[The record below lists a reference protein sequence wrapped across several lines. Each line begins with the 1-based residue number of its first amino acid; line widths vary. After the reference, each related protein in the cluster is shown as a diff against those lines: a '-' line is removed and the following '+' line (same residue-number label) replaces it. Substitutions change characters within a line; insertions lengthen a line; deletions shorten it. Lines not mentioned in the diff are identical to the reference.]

1 MREPRDLVKSRR
13 RADPNLTRTAGE
25 GDDRAVERT
34 RSEDFRR
41 AARPDAGLFTRR
53 VNYPIA
59 AHLGVLAHRLGL
71 RPFALTLVNLVL
83 GVAGSALVVA
93 ATPAAAAMAWL
104 SWQAAYLADCADGQ
118 LARVTG
124 VASEAGGRLD
134 VLVDVAV
141 QIGLVISVVILAGG
155 APAWL
160 VALFAASWMI
170 SMVTSV
176 LARDGANLSLL
187 PSRAWPVQAVKMV
200 RDHGFKVTVIAVAA
214 AAGPGPM
221 TWLIV
226 GYTVLNCGFLFAS
239 IARSARPA

>member
-1 MREPRDLVKSRR
+1 LASDAGPRR
-13 RADPNLTRTAGE
+13 RIR
-25 GDDRAVERT
+25 DDRAVARAQT
-34 RSEDFRR
+34 DDFRR

-59 AHLGVLAHRLGL
+59 AHLGVAAHRLGL
-71 RPFALTLVNLVL
+71 RPITLTLVNLLL

-93 ATPAAAAMAWL
+93 IPSPAAAAGAWL
-104 SWQAAYLADCADGQ
+104 LWQAAYLADCADGQ

-124 VASEAGGRLD
+124 TASDAGGRLD

-141 QIGLVISVVILAGG
+141 QIGIVIAVGTLAGLERG
-155 APAWL
+155 AL

-176 LARDGANLSLL
+176 LARDGANISLL

-221 TWLIV
+221 TWLIA
-226 GYTVLNCGFLFAS
+226 GYTVLNCGFLLAS